1 MRIAYVI
8 TRADA
13 VGGASVH
20 VLEMARFISERG
32 HQAMVFIGGAG
43 PVTKRLERAGVPF
56 HPLRFLGRAIR
67 PAADLR
73 ALVELTA
80 ALRDFRPTLV
90 STHTA
95 KAGWIGRAACARL
108 NLAAIHTPHGWP
120 MGGRM
125 PGPGAILFQM
135 AERMAAPWSRAIVCV
150 CEHERQ
156 LAIAQ
161 GIAPY
166 RLRVIPNGVRDVPES
181 LRASPPG
188 GSPRIVSVARFEPPK
203 DHATLLE
210 ALALLPGLEWQLD
223 LVGDGPGESAAR
235 ARAARLGLSGR
246 VRFLGAQE
254 VVAAVLSRAH
264 IFALASLSEA
274 LPRSLL
280 EAMCAGLPVV
290 ATAVGGIPEAI
301 DNGANG
307 LLVPR
312 EDPGALAGALGT
324 LIGDASLRLRLGA
337 AARATYEARF
347 RLEQMAA
354 KTAALYEAVAE
365 TYRS

>member
-20 VLEMARFISERG
+20 VLEMARFMSERG
-32 HQAMVFIGGAG
+32 HQAMVFIGGTG
-43 PVTKRLERAGVPF
+43 PVAKRLERAGVPF

-67 PAADLR
+67 PVADLR

-108 NLAAIHTPHGWP
+108 GLAAIHTPHGWP

-125 PGPGAILFQM
+125 PGPGTLLFRM
-135 AERMAAPWSRAIVCV
+135 AERTAAPWARAIVCV

-156 LAIAQ
+156 LAFAQ
-161 GIAPY
+161 GLARPD
-166 RLRVIPNGVRDVPES
+166 RLLVIPNGVRDVPEA
-181 LRASPPG
+181 LRASPT
-188 GSPRIVSVARFEPPK
+188 GSPVRVVSVARFEPPK

-210 ALALLPGLEWQLD
+210 ALALLRGLEWQLD
-223 LVGDGPGESAAR
+223 LVGDGPGEPAAR
-235 ARAARLGLSGR
+235 ARAARLCISGR

-254 VVAAVLSRAH
+254 DVAAVLARAH
-264 IFALASLSEA
+264 IFALASRSEA
-274 LPRSLL
+274 LPRSML

-290 ATAVGGIPEAI
+290 ASAVGGIPEAI
-301 DNGANG
+301 DDGTNGR
-307 LLVPR
+307 LVP
-312 EDPGALAGALGT
+312 PGDADALAGALAE
-324 LIGDASLRLRLGA
+324 LIGDACRRMRLGA
-337 AARATYEARF
+337 AARVTYENRF
-347 RLEQMAA
+347 RLARMAE
-354 KTAALYEAVAE
+354 KTAALYEAVSGS
-365 TYRS
+365 Y